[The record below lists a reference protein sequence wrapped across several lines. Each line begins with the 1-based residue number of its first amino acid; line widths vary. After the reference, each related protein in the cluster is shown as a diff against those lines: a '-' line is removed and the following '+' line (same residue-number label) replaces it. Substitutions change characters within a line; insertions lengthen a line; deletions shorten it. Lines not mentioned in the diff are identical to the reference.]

1 MSFFSRKQKIKLEDF
16 CRNFYDTQIFNPT
29 VNGVNYSSVLPDYM
43 TEKIDPIFAHVD
55 KQKLTDELITLRIEL
70 FALAWTHKYAGGGM
84 IVINQSI
91 FTKDYLY
98 KKGKDD
104 IWNNMEDY
112 CTIIDRA
119 TLELIRTL
127 GKASKIFNYNQRKGF
142 IANNIEIA
150 EKNGISIDECVNRVN
165 NRMLSEAAWM
175 KKMMLGPLAY
185 LFCERIG
192 LYLNDIDP
200 ERGFH
205 LMVFIKGFYDGAKQS
220 WDKVK
225 IIN

>member
-29 VNGVNYSSVLPDYM
+29 VNGVNFSSALPDYM
-43 TEKIDPIFAHVD
+43 TEKIDPVFAHVD

-98 KKGKDD
+98 KKGEDD

-127 GKASKIFNYNQRKGF
+127 GKVSKIFNYNQRKGF

-200 ERGFH
+200 ETGFH
-205 LMVFIKGFYDGAKQS
+205 LMVFINGFYAGAKQS